1 MKKVEKRTSRKLNI
15 THLLASVVVVLIT
28 MLAIL
33 LGINHLNKEEAA
45 TNSNNGKIVQQS
57 KDKVKKS
64 NKVNKVE
71 KPKLIDSTTLQK
83 TLDDAV
89 NIDRTYYTD
98 ESLDLLDQA
107 VANAQSVI
115 QNNGSQQEIN
125 DVNMELVRAM
135 VSLEKK

>member
-45 TNSNNGKIVQQS
+45 TNSNNGQIVQQS

-125 DVNMELVRAM
+125 DVNLELVRAM